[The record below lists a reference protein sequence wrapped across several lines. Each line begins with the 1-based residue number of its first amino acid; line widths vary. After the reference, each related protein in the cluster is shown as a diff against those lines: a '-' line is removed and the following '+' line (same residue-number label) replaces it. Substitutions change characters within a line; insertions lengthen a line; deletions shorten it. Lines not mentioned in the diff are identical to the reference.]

1 MNAFRL
7 SGISCVAQVLYLVT
21 FITRYLD
28 LPFVFFS
35 YYNTAMKH
43 YFIFATAC
51 TVFLMLVAR
60 DTYDSNHDSK
70 WMFLLLVPPAV
81 LSQFVNYEYSV
92 IEVGFAFSQFLEA
105 VAMLPQFVMVCKMGQ
120 AEVTVVCYLRMLA
133 SYRLLYIF
141 NWIYRYNMEGF
152 YDGISVVSG
161 TVQFLTYAV
170 FFALFYNGQHRHRR
184 AAADPV
190 ASPPLRELPGPVGV
204 PGSHGAV
211 GDGFPGIG
219 GVPATKGTWPWMV
232 SLGERHG
239 TSVEWFCGGTLI
251 SPLTVLTAAHCVRGK
266 QADRLTL
273 RLAEYRRSATT
284 SPDRDGDSD
293 AAGTAA
299 VRRIVQHPLYHAN
312 QHDLALLLLRRPAAV
327 GAAVVP
333 ACLPPPRADHTNAT
347 VHLAGWGVLEWA
359 GDLPDQ
365 LQDIELVVVETG
377 PCEDAYRA
385 VVGFE
390 GDFPGGFQG
399 TKLCATGTEGT
410 NRDACQGDS
419 GGPLVARG
427 ADGRFSV
434 VGVVSGGR
442 GCGNPKFPGVYT
454 KVSEYIEWI
463 LENSE

>member
-141 NWIYRYNMEGF
+141 NWIYSTRCYLRDFSLGWCVDTELC
-152 YDGISVVSG
+152 VAPSG
-161 TVQFLTYAV
+161 PAHGCP
-170 FFALFYNGQHRHRR
+170 GQ
-184 AAADPV
+184 
-190 ASPPLRELPGPVGV
+190 LPGPVGV